1 MIASSIRN
9 AFKEQ
14 LRKLDWLDSN
24 SRQASIEKVDAII
37 EQVAYPKDIFNNSYL
52 NGLYADVSSS
62 HTWAE
67 SCTLHEIQSPD
78 LLI

>member
-14 LRKLDWLDSN
+14 LRKIDWLDSN

-37 EQVAYPKDIFNNSYL
+37 EQVAYPKDIFSNSYL

-62 HTWAE
+62 HT
-67 SCTLHEIQSPD
+67 
-78 LLI
+78 